1 MPVVRVTPAT
11 QALVRQARGELAWAL
26 ETRRDGMDTAR
37 HQERIMRECLELE
50 AFSSVALT
58 SSAMIL
64 KSRWSAQVSIHG
76 IDYTYSIT
84 TGAIHIHYHILDS
97 Y

>member
-1 MPVVRVTPAT
+1 
-11 QALVRQARGELAWAL
+11 
-26 ETRRDGMDTAR
+26 
-37 HQERIMRECLELE
+37 MRKCLELK

-64 KSRWSAQVSIHG
+64 KSRWSAQVSIQG

-84 TGAIHIHYHILDS
+84 TGALHIHYHILNN

>member
-1 MPVVRVTPAT
+1 M

-26 ETRRDGMDTAR
+26 ETRRDGMDAAR

-58 SSAMIL
+58 SGAMIL
-64 KSRWSAQVSIHG
+64 KSRRSAQVPIQG
-76 IDYTYSIT
+76 IDYTHGI
-84 TGAIHIHYHILDS
+84 AMDALRLHCHVLNKC
-97 Y
+97 